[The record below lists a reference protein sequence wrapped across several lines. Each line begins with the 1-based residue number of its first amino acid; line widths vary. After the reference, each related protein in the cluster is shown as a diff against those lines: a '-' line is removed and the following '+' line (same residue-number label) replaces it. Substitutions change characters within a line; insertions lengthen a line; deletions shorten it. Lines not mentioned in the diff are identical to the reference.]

1 MADIANLDTIK
12 WLFNNKSG
20 YKIAKDT
27 GIAQSTI
34 SRFQTGETKLENM
47 RFSHAIKLTNYAENI
62 KKRAQPIK
70 KAVLPFLCN
79 NHFAKSLRSD
89 WQIHQIN

>member
-12 WLFNNKSG
+12 WLFNNESG

-47 RFSHAIKLTNYAENI
+47 RFSHAIKLTNFAENI
-62 KKRAQPIK
+62 KKSTTYK
-70 KAVLPFLCN
+70 KGCASIFMQQSFCQ
-79 NHFAKSLRSD
+79 KS
-89 WQIHQIN
+89 

>member
-62 KKRAQPIK
+62 KKEHN
-70 KAVLPFLCN
+70 L
-79 NHFAKSLRSD
+79 
-89 WQIHQIN
+89 

>member
-34 SRFQTGETKLENM
+34 SRFQTGE
-47 RFSHAIKLTNYAENI
+47 
-62 KKRAQPIK
+62 K